1 GIGSLLED
9 SRVADGSHKIAI
21 RARGL
26 SFRLTEM
33 ASETEEG
40 VHGMAVLFGYYRFCY
55 LDAL

>member
-1 GIGSLLED
+1 SLLED
-9 SRVADGSHKIAI
+9 GRVADGSHKIAI
-21 RARGL
+21 VARGF

-40 VHGMAVLFGYYRFCY
+40 VHGMAVLFGYYQFCY